1 MAPDLQRI
9 DVKILADAP
18 ANLSLDPFLAIFS
31 RWRKQQDESD
41 WIDLADY
48 AHMPKGAGI
57 MLIGKQG
64 SFSVNLDDPGIGL
77 LYSGRKDFDGP
88 IENRVMEAFRRCL
101 RLTKPLLAEPDY
113 PRPLK
118 LRAGSWEVFINDR
131 LNFPNTGETDRSL
144 RGPIESAL
152 NTLFGAGAYSMTRDN
167 DPQRRYAV
175 SIRAQNSDLDALVE
189 KARPVAL

>member
-1 MAPDLQRI
+1 MEPDLQRI

-18 ANLSLDPFLAIFS
+18 ADLSLDPFLAIFS

-77 LYSGRKDFDGP
+77 LYSGRQDFDGP
-88 IENRVMEAFRRCL
+88 AGNRVIEAFRRCL
-101 RLTKPLLAEPDY
+101 RLTNPLVAEPDY
-113 PRPLK
+113 PQQLK
-118 LRAGSWEVFINDR
+118 LLPGSWELYINDR
-131 LNFPNTGETDRSL
+131 LNFPNNDETDRQL
-144 RGPIESAL
+144 RGAIESAL
-152 NTLFGAGAYSMTRDN
+152 NTLFGAGNYSMERDR

-175 SIRAQNSDLDALVE
+175 SIRAQNGGLDALFE
-189 KARPVAL
+189 RAKAVAP